1 MMHTDFLQRQID
13 FILRTKE
20 NCKYLNINNNKND
33 VTTLINS
40 SIGMFIY
47 IRENYMDEIDDYVIS
62 DELREELF
70 DCVYPVYE
78 DGYIDELSEFCRHLR
93 NSIAHGCFDFE
104 SEESNYIGEYHII
117 SKIIFEDYDQNENLT
132 AEIRIPIDL
141 LKQFFDEFSDAMI
154 EIISKYKK

>member
-1 MMHTDFLQRQID
+1 MMHTDYLQRQID

-20 NCKYLNINNNKND
+20 NCKCLNVHNSKND

-47 IRENYMDEIDDYVIS
+47 IRENYIDEINNHVIS

-70 DCVYPVYE
+70 DCVYPINE
-78 DGYIDELSEFCRHLR
+78 DDYIEELSEFCRHLR

-104 SEESNYIGEYHII
+104 SEESNFIGEYHII
-117 SKIIFEDYDQNENLT
+117 SKILFEDYDQDGNFT
-132 AEIRIPIDL
+132 ADIRIPIDL
-141 LKQFFDEFSDAMI
+141 LKKFFDEFSDAMI
-154 EIISKYKK
+154 AIISKMK